1 MKKFTILFTILAV
14 CLVGCGKDDS
24 VDVDNQQGGGQ
35 GGSGAPYTYHL
46 KIEQGENA
54 GFEMSGEVPNSDCMS
69 LYSSEFGNAEKA
81 IIFGIY
87 AQDMTMFGGFWTDS
101 SGNVV
106 REIEDARDEWNIT
119 MLPINKSF
127 LMKSGTV
134 NVTNLNYVGLPQT
147 GYAAFKLEFDGIFH
161 QNIDENDIYKISG
174 TIIVN
179 HPAL

>member
-1 MKKFTILFTILAV
+1 MKKITILFTILAV
-14 CLVGCGKDDS
+14 CLIGCGKDDG
-24 VDVDNQQGGGQ
+24 VDVQNQQGNGQ
-35 GGSGAPYTYHL
+35 GGSGVPYTYNL

-54 GFEMSGEVPNSDCMS
+54 GFEMSGEVPNSDCIG
-69 LYSSEFGNAEKA
+69 LYTSESGNAEKT
-81 IIFGIY
+81 ITFGIY
-87 AQDMTMFGGFWTDS
+87 HDELTMFGGIRTDS
-101 SGNVV
+101 NGNVV
-106 REIEDARDEWNIT
+106 RDVTENRDGWNIT

-134 NVTNLNYVGLPQT
+134 NVTNLNYVGFPQS

-174 TIIVN
+174 TITVN